1 MHSFLPV
8 ECSGT
13 GGDTVTAKTSG
24 EPSCSGQQDAS
35 CGADKTAR
43 QKSAVKGKKPSVPV
57 TDGEDDDD
65 LDKCYLHISGMTCS
79 SCVATIE
86 RRLLRIRGT

>member
-1 MHSFLPV
+1 MACV
-8 ECSGT
+8 ECLVT
-13 GGDTVTAKTSG
+13 GGDTATAQTSG
-24 EPSCSGQQDAS
+24 EPSCSGQQDATR
-35 CGADKTAR
+35 GADKTAR
-43 QKSAVKGKKPSVPV
+43 QKSAVKGKKLGIPV